1 MVANL
6 LGDVLAKNSIAAC
19 NVEPKFVE
27 QLDSPEH
34 VFYIWV
40 PLTFQFNGFQFSTC
54 LTDIST
60 YRNNGNTNILE
71 MSAVVI

>member
-6 LGDVLAKNSIAAC
+6 LGDVLAKNSIAAF
-19 NVEPKFVE
+19 NVEPEFLE
-27 QLDSPEH
+27 QLDYPKH

-40 PLTFQFNGFQFSTC
+40 PYTLQFNGFQFSTC

-60 YRNNGNTNILE
+60 YRNNSNTNILE